1 MDENLGVE
9 RGERAGAERAL
20 LFGVVGEVG
29 GVRAWRCY
37 MYEGGPSSSYF
48 RLCLELSGHLER
60 EQGLSSFS
68 LCCRGNQTGSP
79 AGLAHTRPSPL
90 LPWMRGDSR
99 AHGMLPPLEPDF
111 SVLLKSRTDTEKEHE
126 IMDGHQAC
134 LHDAEESQHSTDSLE
149 T

>member
-90 LPWMRGDSR
+90 LPWMRGGSR
-99 AHGMLPPLEPDF
+99 SIPCA
-111 SVLLKSRTDTEKEHE
+111 LKSRTDTEKEHE